1 MGDAQGLFPLSL
13 EDRER
18 EERILAFVRAIDAD
32 ALAEGEMTTMDSG
45 GRGILLARVNGQVCA
60 VIDLCSHQA
69 AKLSG
74 GRLRRGMI
82 SCPLHGARFELATGN
97 CIGGAYENL
106 QTFDVR
112 EQGGWIEVDIPEQAP
127 EN

>member
-1 MGDAQGLFPLSL
+1 M
-13 EDRER
+13 
-18 EERILAFVRAIDAD
+18 AFVKAIGAD

-45 GRGILLARVNGQVCA
+45 GWGILLARVNGQVCA
-60 VIDLCSHQA
+60 VMDLCSHQA

-82 SCPLHGARFELATGN
+82 SCPLHGARFEIATGN

-106 QTFDVR
+106 QTFEVR
-112 EQGGWIEVDIPEQAP
+112 EQDGWIEVDLPDQP
-127 EN
+127 PGN